1 MPAVGN
7 RAAVPPI
14 ASEPSPHG
22 LLGGCVE
29 VVYADNPHQLMGTDM
44 QGSSCA
50 QANAWQDC
58 PDPSAGWT
66 NPASKTFDRPDQCS
80 FAPWTAYASVEC
92 STIGLTREELNQR
105 ALDQLARG
113 EQRVWEQQFMRFWLA
128 PTVQAAATDL
138 TPAAGAL
145 HIAQGVGALESWLGT
160 NFGGQGV
167 IHAPIGTAALLS
179 MNTLVDFATEETCP
193 RTLAGSSIILG
204 AGYAANVGPDGT
216 PAPAGESWLYI
227 TPPLRVRR
235 DQPFLVETGNS
246 YVNTRTNDQ
255 RALAESTAVIEVA
268 CCMAA
273 AVRVSLTACP

>member
-14 ASEPSPHG
+14 SSEPSPHG

-29 VVYADNPHQLMGTDM
+29 VVYTDDMHQLMGTDM

-50 QANAWQDC
+50 QSNAWQDC

-66 NPASKTFDRPDQCS
+66 NPASKVFDRPDQCS
-80 FAPWTAYASVEC
+80 FAPWTAYAGVEC
-92 STIGLTREELNQR
+92 STIGLTRDELNQR
-105 ALDQLARG
+105 ALDQLGRG

-128 PTVQAAATDL
+128 PTVQAATTDL

-145 HIAQGVGALESWLGT
+145 HIAQGVGALETWLAQ
-160 NFGGQGV
+160 NYGGQGI

-179 MNTLVDFATEETCP
+179 MNTLVDFATEQTCP
-193 RTLAGSSIILG
+193 TTLAGNGIVLG
-204 AGYAANVGPDGT
+204 AGYASNIGPDGN
-216 PAPAGESWLYI
+216 PAPAGEAWLYI

-235 DQPFLVETGNS
+235 DQPFLVDTGNH

-255 RALAESTAVIEVA
+255 RALAESTAVVEVA

>member
-22 LLGGCVE
+22 LLGGCIP
-29 VVYADNPHQLMGTDM
+29 VVYTDDVHQLMGTDM
-44 QGSSCA
+44 QGNSCA

-66 NPASKTFDRPDQCS
+66 NPAAKTFDRPDQCS
-80 FAPWTAYASVEC
+80 FAPWTAYAGVEC
-92 STIGLTREELNQR
+92 STIGLTRDELNQR

-113 EQRVWEQQFMRFWLA
+113 EQRVWEDRFMRSWLA
-128 PTVQAAATDL
+128 PTVQAATTDL
-138 TPAAGAL
+138 TPVAGPL
-145 HIAQGVGALESWLGT
+145 HIAQGVGALETWLAD
-160 NFGGQGV
+160 NFGGAGV

-179 MNTLVDFATEETCP
+179 MHSLVTFATEESCP
-193 RTLAGSSIILG
+193 QTLAGSGIVLG
-204 AGYAANVGPDGT
+204 AGYASNIGPDGT
-216 PAPAGESWLYI
+216 TAAPGSAWLYI
-227 TPPLRVRR
+227 TPPLRIRR
-235 DQPFLVETGNS
+235 DQPFLVPVGNS

-255 RALAESTAVIEVA
+255 RALAESTAVVEVA

-273 AVRVSLTACP
+273 AVRVSLAACP